1 MVNPR
6 PIGMLHGDKMA
17 DLLDGQVAWMDP
29 NEIAGPEMTI
39 IRIPIVPHHH
49 PPVLIGVAFRYFRFF
64 FLIPAGM
71 TTFRRES
78 GGGKR
83 AASFFSPSF
92 HVPSRTLFHELT
104 NVTK

>member
-64 FLIPAGM
+64 FSNS
-71 TTFRRES
+71 RRDDNIQERERGRKKS
-78 GGGKR
+78 CEFFFP
-83 AASFFSPSF
+83 FFSCPVSYSF
-92 HVPSRTLFHELT
+92 S
-104 NVTK
+104 